1 MLKEILFL
9 IVVFVSNI
17 IQAITGFAG
26 TMLAMPAS
34 MILIGV
40 NEAKSIL
47 NVMGIIS
54 CLILTIKNYKS
65 INRKEFIKITIF
77 MFIGMIFGIS
87 LFKIAPINILLKI
100 YAVIIILIAVKN
112 MFVKNK
118 IALPNFI
125 MILIILTAGIIHGM
139 FVSGGSLL
147 VIYAVSVLEDKKEFR
162 ATLSPVWVLLNSYL
176 MYDHIKMG
184 FFTANVIK
192 LILISIIPL
201 IASMFLG
208 NILHDKMN
216 QNAFLKLTYI
226 LLLISGLLL
235 IF

>member
-9 IVVFVSNI
+9 IVVFASNI

-26 TMLAMPAS
+26 TMLAMPVS

-184 FFTANVIK
+184 FFTANVVK

>member
-9 IVVFVSNI
+9 IVVFASNI